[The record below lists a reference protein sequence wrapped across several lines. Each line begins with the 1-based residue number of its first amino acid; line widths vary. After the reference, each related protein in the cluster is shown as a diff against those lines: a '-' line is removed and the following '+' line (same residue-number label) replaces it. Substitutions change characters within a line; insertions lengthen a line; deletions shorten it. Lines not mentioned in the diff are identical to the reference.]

1 MIETFGN
8 FSAFRYCR
16 KLHWNAEI
24 FQAIG
29 LMWKIVAKFHFLS
42 LYDNIT
48 VKQPINNGAIQEVC
62 HFNNCIFYF
71 IHLCHAVSVLL
82 FIIPNVLLTK
92 NNKLWNDRKED
103 FLCIWLFLRITLYQ
117 GRQKVASLDRM
128 AFLDTYVCINNP
140 YQQSS
145 VVIIFLCKCYIV
157 TSDIL
162 MALGC
167 DFLLLAVILS
177 ELREK
182 PRSGDW
188 ATKQSTQKNLLEEH
202 HFFCFLLCHFHFL
215 SLFLSTP
222 SASFTPIFQRILMEH
237 NINLSQNY
245 DMKIVLLYLCPMYI
259 WY

>member
-117 GRQKVASLDRM
+117 GRQKVASLDRI
-128 AFLDTYVCINNP
+128 AFLDIYACINNP
-140 YQQSS
+140 YRQNS
-145 VVIIFLCKCYIV
+145 VIIIFLCKSYIV
-157 TSDIL
+157 TSDII

-167 DFLLLAVILS
+167 DFLLLSVILS

-188 ATKQSTQKNLLEEH
+188 ATEQIT
-202 HFFCFLLCHFHFL
+202 
-215 SLFLSTP
+215 
-222 SASFTPIFQRILMEH
+222 
-237 NINLSQNY
+237 
-245 DMKIVLLYLCPMYI
+245 
-259 WY
+259 

>member
-1 MIETFGN
+1 
-8 FSAFRYCR
+8 
-16 KLHWNAEI
+16 
-24 FQAIG
+24 
-29 LMWKIVAKFHFLS
+29 MWKIVAKFHFLS

-188 ATKQSTQKNLLEEH
+188 ATKQSTQKNSLEEH
-202 HFFCFLLCHFHFL
+202 HFFCFLLCHFHFYGC
-215 SLFLSTP
+215 FC
-222 SASFTPIFQRILMEH
+222 
-237 NINLSQNY
+237 
-245 DMKIVLLYLCPMYI
+245 LLPPLRPLRFFKGS
-259 WY
+259 

>member
-48 VKQPINNGAIQEVC
+48 IKQPINNGAIQEVC
-62 HFNNCIFYF
+62 HFNNCIFHF

-117 GRQKVASLDRM
+117 GRQKVASLDRI
-128 AFLDTYVCINNP
+128 AFLDTYACINNP
-140 YQQSS
+140 YRQNS
-145 VVIIFLCKCYIV
+145 VIIIFLCKSYIV
-157 TSDIL
+157 TSDII

-167 DFLLLAVILS
+167 DFLLLSVILS

-188 ATKQSTQKNLLEEH
+188 ATEQIT
-202 HFFCFLLCHFHFL
+202 
-215 SLFLSTP
+215 
-222 SASFTPIFQRILMEH
+222 
-237 NINLSQNY
+237 
-245 DMKIVLLYLCPMYI
+245 
-259 WY
+259 

>member
-1 MIETFGN
+1 
-8 FSAFRYCR
+8 
-16 KLHWNAEI
+16 
-24 FQAIG
+24 
-29 LMWKIVAKFHFLS
+29 
-42 LYDNIT
+42 
-48 VKQPINNGAIQEVC
+48 
-62 HFNNCIFYF
+62 
-71 IHLCHAVSVLL
+71 
-82 FIIPNVLLTK
+82 
-92 NNKLWNDRKED
+92 
-103 FLCIWLFLRITLYQ
+103 
-117 GRQKVASLDRM
+117 M

-145 VVIIFLCKCYIV
+145 VVIKFLCKCYIV

-162 MALGC
+162 IALGC

-222 SASFTPIFQRILMEH
+222 SASSTPIFQRILMEH